1 MGGGPPSQLLWHVT
15 ASYGPTT
22 LIPSHASAHHGSC
35 QVISDGRLDRRTE
48 AAELGREGGTCLV
61 GTWRVTGE
69 HPKTGHG
76 VHVLQLGWLLTGHLG
91 YKEEVLTGLT
101 SAIPPLCA
109 CCQTD
114 MERHPSDLG
123 APQGT
128 GCTAGSPPVIQVSV
142 YRTSPTC
149 LAPSEPAPSLA
160 GATHAL
166 SRCRPAGWALEGPA
180 EGLPG
185 GHQAPPAARGVRPL
199 DGLFPHG
206 NSAIWKFNRIIHNLW
221 H

>member
-35 QVISDGRLDRRTE
+35 RVISDGRLDRRTE
-48 AAELGREGGTCLV
+48 AAELGREGGPARWAPGGSQESIQRQGMGSTYCS
-61 GTWRVTGE
+61 
-69 HPKTGHG
+69 
-76 VHVLQLGWLLTGHLG
+76 LGWLLNGHLG

-114 MERHPSDLG
+114 VERHPSDLG
-123 APQGT
+123 ATQGT

-149 LAPSEPAPSLA
+149 LAPSEPAPSPA
-160 GATHAL
+160 GATHAP

-180 EGLPG
+180 EGLPR
-185 GHQAPPAARGVRPL
+185 GHQAPPAARGVRPC